1 MSKEIRLRQGKV
13 GSKQLPELI
22 YRGEG
27 DAQEGKRE
35 TLKELI
41 VGASDVYFKV
51 RAAKQKSSIMLGEL
65 GCTQRQRGK
74 FGHADLLQ
82 QGGKE
87 QIMKG
92 SKEGLSE

>member
-1 MSKEIRLRQGKV
+1 LSKEIRLRQGKV

-51 RAAKQKSSIMLGEL
+51 RAAKQKSSIMLGKL
-65 GCTQRQRGK
+65 GCTKGK
-74 FGHADLLQ
+74 GVNSATLIFCSRAV
-82 QGGKE
+82 KNR
-87 QIMKG
+87 
-92 SKEGLSE
+92 